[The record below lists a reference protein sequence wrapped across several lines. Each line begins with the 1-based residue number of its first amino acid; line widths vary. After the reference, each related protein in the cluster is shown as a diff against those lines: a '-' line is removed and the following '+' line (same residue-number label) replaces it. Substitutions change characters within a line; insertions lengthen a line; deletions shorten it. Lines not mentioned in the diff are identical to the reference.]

1 MIISGLVTSSQRSG
15 LSRPNRPA
23 ATGPFQIVEAS
34 RIRDRASLRDCRN
47 RRTGDW
53 AANVC
58 GERRDDAGVG
68 LVSLDSMGRSD
79 RALVNFKS
87 IHASRKPATRV
98 TPLSGGLNAR
108 KRIPHHMGGP
118 PDGSSGHRRP
128 TGEDSGVPPPTSYA
142 RPCFCAPRLF
152 RLLLRLLCPR
162 NPQLRHSKP
171 TSTCATELPFVVVV
185 PPSRDFPRF
194 GRSRLCHW
202 ALPDVRF

>member
-1 MIISGLVTSSQRSG
+1 MIIRNVTPLGIFPRVLAKMIISGLVTSSQRSG

-118 PDGSSGHRRP
+118 LMGPPVIGAQLAKTRAYLRQRATHVLASARPASSG
-128 TGEDSGVPPPTSYA
+128 
-142 RPCFCAPRLF
+142 FF
-152 RLLLRLLCPR
+152 
-162 NPQLRHSKP
+162 
-171 TSTCATELPFVVVV
+171 
-185 PPSRDFPRF
+185 
-194 GRSRLCHW
+194 
-202 ALPDVRF
+202 